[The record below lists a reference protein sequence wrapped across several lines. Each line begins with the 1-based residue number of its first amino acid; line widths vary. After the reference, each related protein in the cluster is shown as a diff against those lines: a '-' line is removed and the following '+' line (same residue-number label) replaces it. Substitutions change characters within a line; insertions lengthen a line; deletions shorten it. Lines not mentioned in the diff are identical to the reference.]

1 MSKRFIGTALAVAF
15 FVLIAIIVGVGYL
28 GLSAMAK
35 LHADEQSISQTEW
48 RDVELADE
56 ALAYHNRNAYIN
68 MEIVMVD
75 DPATVASLLVQRVKN
90 SAQIAA
96 VIENL
101 KSRIGSEREQELLN
115 AVIASRKAYIASYE
129 HATNLLLKQHNREAA
144 RKWLIQDTSPLRMKY
159 DLAWSE
165 FDRFQ
170 AEEMTDRLGHSAQ
183 LYVDSRRKTL
193 YLLAI
198 AVGFALTLAGVVA
211 RKIMVEIHRS
221 ESAEHSIRQLNEDLE
236 LKVQQRTAALEASHR
251 NLTIQIAERE
261 AAEEQLRRKNAFLE
275 AQANSTVDGILVVD
289 GNGRKILQNRRFKE
303 IFQLPKQIAAD
314 DNDNAALD
322 FVVKK
327 TKNPAAFL
335 RKVEYL
341 YHHRDEVSRDEIEF
355 LEGMVLDR
363 YSAPVVGDDEK
374 YYGRIWVF
382 RDITERKR
390 NEEVVRR
397 LSTAV
402 EQSPVLVII
411 TDLHGKIVYV
421 NRKFVECTGYSA
433 EEVIGKNPRILKS
446 GHTSGEEYKKLWA
459 SITSGKEW
467 RGEFQNRKKN
477 GELYWEYAVITPIR
491 DEKGAVS
498 HFLALKEDITSRRVM
513 EAELQRAQKLEAIG
527 QLAAGIAHEINT
539 PMQFIGDN
547 TRFVQQAWGVVDNL
561 VSLVCCVRDGNIKN
575 GDFRKRLD
583 DFDFDDLK
591 ELRCETPTAIEQS
604 LDGVERVSKIV
615 HAMKEFS
622 HPGSEEKLPTDIN
635 HAIETTLTVARN
647 EWKYVADVETHFSEH
662 LGLVP
667 CHRGEFNQVIL
678 NLLVNAAHAIGEVV
692 GDGST
697 SKGKITIR
705 TGSNHEWVEISIQ
718 DTGCGIP
725 EAARP
730 HIFEPFFTTKEVGKG
745 TGQGLTLAHAA
756 IVQKHNGKIWFESE
770 VGRGTTFF
778 VRLPAQP
785 T

>member
-1 MSKRFIGTALAVAF
+1 MSKRFIGTALSLAF
-15 FVLIAIIVGVGYL
+15 CVLIAIIAGVGYL

-35 LHADEQSISQTEW
+35 LNDEEQSISQTEW

-75 DPATVASLLVQRVKN
+75 DPATLASLLVQRVEN
-90 SAQIAA
+90 SAQIAT

-101 KSRIGSEREQELLN
+101 KSRIGSEKEQELLN
-115 AVIASRKAYIASYE
+115 AVIASRKAYVASYQ

-144 RKWLIQDTSPLRMKY
+144 RRWLIQDTSPLRLKY
-159 DLAWSE
+159 DLAWGE
-165 FDRFQ
+165 FSRFQ
-170 AEEMTDRLGHSAQ
+170 AEEMNERLDHSAQ
-183 LYVDSRRKTL
+183 LYADSRRKTL

-198 AVGFALTLAGVVA
+198 AVGFALTLAAVVA
-211 RKIMVEIHRS
+211 RKIMAEIHRS
-221 ESAEHSIRQLNEDLE
+221 EGAELNVRQLNEELE
-236 LKVQQRTAALEASHR
+236 LKVQQRTAALEASHHD
-251 NLTIQIAERE
+251 LTIQVTERE

-275 AQANSTVDGILVVD
+275 AQADSTVDGILVVD

-303 IFQLPKQIAAD
+303 IFQLPKQIAAN
-314 DNDNAALD
+314 DNDNTALE
-322 FVVKK
+322 FVVNK
-327 TKNPAAFL
+327 TTDPAAFL

-341 YHHRDEVSRDEIEF
+341 YHHRDEISRDEIEF
-355 LEGMVLDR
+355 REGMVLDR
-363 YSAPVVGDDEK
+363 YSAPVVGDDER

-411 TDLHGKIVYV
+411 TDLRGKIVYV

-446 GHTSGEEYKKLWA
+446 GHTSGEEYKQLWA

-491 DEKGAVS
+491 DEKGSVS
-498 HFLALKEDITSRRVM
+498 HFLALKEDITARRVM

-547 TRFVQQAWGVVDNL
+547 TRFVQQAWNVIDGL
-561 VSLVCCVRDGNIKN
+561 VSLVCSLHDGTIRN
-575 GDFRKRLD
+575 GDLQKRLEA
-583 DFDFDDLK
+583 FDFDDLQYLQR
-591 ELRCETPTAIEQS
+591 EAPAAIEQS
-604 LDGVERVSKIV
+604 LDGVGRVSKIV

-622 HPGSEEKLPTDIN
+622 HPGCEEKQPTDIN

-647 EWKYVADVETHFSEH
+647 EWKYVADIETDFSSDV
-662 LGLVP
+662 GLVP

-692 GDGST
+692 GDGSAG
-697 SKGKITIR
+697 KGKITIR
-705 TGSNHEWVEISIQ
+705 TRRDHEYIEIAIQ

-725 EAARP
+725 EAVRP

-756 IVQKHNGKIWFESE
+756 IVKKHGGKIWFESE
-770 VGRGTTFF
+770 VGKGTTFSI
-778 VRLPAQP
+778 RLPA
-785 T
+785 